1 MKQVNPSSELEPA
14 KPDSEGEDTISED
27 EEDADDKEERI
38 HAALE
43 RKREVALRTSE
54 LSKAKQVE
62 QEKERSGS
70 EVSGNNSSLES

>member
-14 KPDSEGEDTISED
+14 KSDSEGEDTISED